1 MKNSKNLSLLSRLG
15 KLQRLFLVA
24 LFSVLAIGAAA
35 QSKTV
40 SGTVIDQTGEP
51 VIGANVLVKGTTNG
65 VITDLDGRFTLSNV
79 PNNGTI
85 SISFIGYKDQ
95 EISVAGKTNFQV
107 TLQEDNAML
116 DEVVVV
122 GYGVQ
127 KKSDVTGALTRVGSK
142 ELNAKPVSNAFE
154 ALQGK
159 AAGVDITSSQRPGS
173 VGSIRIR
180 GNRSLNASNTPLY
193 VVDGVPLSAGGI
205 ETLNP
210 RDIESIDILKDASST
225 AIYGSRGANGVVL
238 VTTKRGKV
246 GQFALN
252 YSGTVTMETIEDK
265 SPVMSASDYITW
277 KRWAYYNN
285 NPEVYASGNA
295 PTYEN
300 DQKIF
305 AGDTYALKNVNK
317 GWEGNSWDGSK
328 VSNTDWTGI
337 VTRTGITH
345 EHTLSA
351 TGGSENLQGSFSFGY
366 LNNKGTQKGQEYERF
381 NLAATVDITPKP
393 WIKIG
398 ASINMS
404 FADQQYG
411 VDRMAGTNNG
421 PGDIYGLAKSIP
433 RYAVPYDDE
442 GNVIATPH
450 TESRTY
456 TVVDE
461 WKKVNDDRENYRA
474 LASFYAQL
482 DFGKMWKP
490 LEGLSYKFA
499 FGPDFRY
506 NRNGI
511 FRDSSS
517 ASLAGSTNYAS
528 WGSNRYFSWTLD
540 NMILYN
546 RQFGKHNIGVTL
558 LQTASKNNHES
569 GSMSASDILVPEML
583 WNNMGIVDV
592 TQSRYKA
599 GMGTGLTESQMASYM
614 ARINYSFND
623 RYLLTVSGRYDGSS
637 VLAAGNKWDFFPSA
651 ALGWRINQ
659 EEFMQDITWID
670 NLKLRIG
677 VGTTGNS
684 SVSPYG
690 TLGGIFTGWMPFST
704 GNQMIFVTNEPY
716 YVDMSKKANSMA
728 NRDLSWEKTTQWN
741 YGIDF
746 GFLSNR
752 INGTI
757 DVYHSKTKD
766 LLMSVNIPTLTGY
779 PSTMQNIGQT
789 KNFGVDISLNVT
801 PIRTEDFEWVSSLN
815 AAYQKEE
822 IVELANGKNDMIDN
836 TWFIG
841 QSIGV
846 FYDYAADGIWKESD
860 AAEMAKWNEKGSK
873 FKVGMVKPVDQN
885 GDYQLDANDDKIILG
900 NKTPRW
906 TLGWSNYFTWKGVE
920 LGIELYGRFGYMI
933 STGGEA
939 QAGQFQQ
946 REIDYWTPD
955 NPNAE
960 WQMPIYGSGDS
971 YAGLLGYKDAS
982 FLKLRNISL
991 GYNIPQNICKKIGI
1005 NSLKVYVQGR
1015 NLGDIYSSIDYID
1028 LDLGTSYYNR
1038 GVTFGLNVGF

>member
-285 NPEVYASGNA
+285 NPEVYAPGNA

-404 FADQQYG
+404 FADQHM
-411 VDRMAGTNNG
+411 VWIVWPVR
-421 PGDIYGLAKSIP
+421 I
-433 RYAVPYDDE
+433 
-442 GNVIATPH
+442 
-450 TESRTY
+450 
-456 TVVDE
+456 
-461 WKKVNDDRENYRA
+461 
-474 LASFYAQL
+474 
-482 DFGKMWKP
+482 
-490 LEGLSYKFA
+490 
-499 FGPDFRY
+499 
-506 NRNGI
+506 
-511 FRDSSS
+511 
-517 ASLAGSTNYAS
+517 
-528 WGSNRYFSWTLD
+528 
-540 NMILYN
+540 
-546 RQFGKHNIGVTL
+546 
-558 LQTASKNNHES
+558 TAP
-569 GSMSASDILVPEML
+569 V
-583 WNNMGIVDV
+583 
-592 TQSRYKA
+592 
-599 GMGTGLTESQMASYM
+599 
-614 ARINYSFND
+614 
-623 RYLLTVSGRYDGSS
+623 
-637 VLAAGNKWDFFPSA
+637 
-651 ALGWRINQ
+651 
-659 EEFMQDITWID
+659 
-670 NLKLRIG
+670 
-677 VGTTGNS
+677 
-684 SVSPYG
+684 
-690 TLGGIFTGWMPFST
+690 IFTDWPNPFLV
-704 GNQMIFVTNEPY
+704 M
-716 YVDMSKKANSMA
+716 
-728 NRDLSWEKTTQWN
+728 L
-741 YGIDF
+741 
-746 GFLSNR
+746 
-752 INGTI
+752 
-757 DVYHSKTKD
+757 YH
-766 LLMSVNIPTLTGY
+766 
-779 PSTMQNIGQT
+779 TMM
-789 KNFGVDISLNVT
+789 
-801 PIRTEDFEWVSSLN
+801 
-815 AAYQKEE
+815 KE
-822 IVELANGKNDMIDN
+822 M
-836 TWFIG
+836 
-841 QSIGV
+841 
-846 FYDYAADGIWKESD
+846 
-860 AAEMAKWNEKGSK
+860 
-873 FKVGMVKPVDQN
+873 
-885 GDYQLDANDDKIILG
+885 
-900 NKTPRW
+900 
-906 TLGWSNYFTWKGVE
+906 
-920 LGIELYGRFGYMI
+920 
-933 STGGEA
+933 
-939 QAGQFQQ
+939 
-946 REIDYWTPD
+946 
-955 NPNAE
+955 
-960 WQMPIYGSGDS
+960 
-971 YAGLLGYKDAS
+971 
-982 FLKLRNISL
+982 
-991 GYNIPQNICKKIGI
+991 
-1005 NSLKVYVQGR
+1005 
-1015 NLGDIYSSIDYID
+1015 
-1028 LDLGTSYYNR
+1028 
-1038 GVTFGLNVGF
+1038 